1 MTADE
6 TSVVE
11 TAESEAGTE
20 ETVDA
25 EETERIDDDD
35 PDDSRPGR
43 LRRFGSR
50 AKASLSGRILAGL
63 LAVLVVI
70 SLALLGWSLYFL
82 YLPDRETDADA
93 AKSALSA
100 ASDGTVAVLS
110 YSPETLDRDFSSA
123 KSHLTGDFLKY
134 YEQFTQQIV
143 GPAAKQKGVKTTAVV
158 LRAALSGELHP
169 DSASVLLFVN
179 QTTQSKDRPE
189 PTMTSSSVVAMMT
202 KADGKWFISSFNPT

>member
-1 MTADE
+1 VSADE

-11 TAESEAGTE
+11 TAESEADPE

-25 EETERIDDDD
+25 EETERTDADN
-35 PDDSRPGR
+35 PDNAPPGR
-43 LRRFGSR
+43 LKRFGSR
-50 AKASLSGRILAGL
+50 AKASLSGRVLAGL
-63 LAVLVVI
+63 LASLVVI
-70 SLALLGWSLYFL
+70 SVALLGWSLYFL
-82 YLPDRETDADA
+82 YLPDRETDAAA

-110 YSPETLDRDFSSA
+110 YSPDTVDRDFASA

-169 DSASVLLFVN
+169 DSANVLLFVN

-202 KADGKWFISSFNPT
+202 KADGKWLISSFNPT

>member
-11 TAESEAGTE
+11 TPASEA
-20 ETVDA
+20 DA
-25 EETERIDDDD
+25 EETADAEGTDRIDD
-35 PDDSRPGR
+35 PNSDDSRPGR
-43 LRRFGSR
+43 LKRFAAR
-50 AKASLSGRILAGL
+50 AKPLVSGRILAGL
-63 LAVLVVI
+63 LALLVTA
-70 SLALLGWSLYFL
+70 SLVSLGCSLYFL
-82 YLPDRETDADA
+82 YRPDRETDAA
-93 AKSALSA
+93 AVKSALSA

-110 YSPETLDRDFSSA
+110 YSPDTVDRDFSSA

-158 LRAALSGELHP
+158 LRAAVSGEFHP
-169 DSASVLLFVN
+169 DSAVVLLFVN

-189 PTMTSSSVVAMMT
+189 PTMTSSSVLATMT
-202 KADGKWFISSFNPT
+202 KTDGAWLISSFNPT

>member
-1 MTADE
+1 VTADE

-11 TAESEAGTE
+11 TAESEADAE

-25 EETERIDDDD
+25 EQTERTDDDNS
-35 PDDSRPGR
+35 DDSRPGR
-43 LRRFGSR
+43 LKRFGSR
-50 AKASLSGRILAGL
+50 AKASLPGRILAGL
-63 LAVLVVI
+63 LAVLVAI
-70 SLALLGWSLYFL
+70 SVALLAWSLYFL
-82 YLPDRETDADA
+82 YLPDRETDAAA

-110 YSPETLDRDFSSA
+110 YSPETVDRDFASA

-169 DSASVLLFVN
+169 DSANVLLFVN

-189 PTMTSSSVVAMMT
+189 PTMTSSSVVAIMT
-202 KADGKWFISSFNPT
+202 KADGRWLISSFNPT

>member
-1 MTADE
+1 
-6 TSVVE
+6 
-11 TAESEAGTE
+11 
-20 ETVDA
+20 
-25 EETERIDDDD
+25 
-35 PDDSRPGR
+35 
-43 LRRFGSR
+43 
-50 AKASLSGRILAGL
+50 

-70 SLALLGWSLYFL
+70 SVALLGWSLYFL
-82 YLPDRETDADA
+82 YLPDRETDAAA

-110 YSPETLDRDFSSA
+110 YSPETVDRDFAAA

-169 DSASVLLFVN
+169 DSANVLLFVN

-189 PTMTSSSVVAMMT
+189 PTMTSSSVVAIMT
-202 KADGKWFISSFNPT
+202 KADGKWLISSFNPT

>member
-1 MTADE
+1 VTADE

-11 TAESEAGTE
+11 TAESEADAE

-25 EETERIDDDD
+25 EQTERTDDDNS
-35 PDDSRPGR
+35 DDSRPGR
-43 LRRFGSR
+43 LKRFGSR
-50 AKASLSGRILAGL
+50 AKASLPGRILAGL
-63 LAVLVVI
+63 LAVLVMI
-70 SLALLGWSLYFL
+70 SVALLAWSLYFL
-82 YLPDRETDADA
+82 YLPDRETDAAA

-110 YSPETLDRDFSSA
+110 YSPETVDRDFASA

-169 DSASVLLFVN
+169 DSANVLLFVN

-189 PTMTSSSVVAMMT
+189 PTMTSSSVVAIMT
-202 KADGKWFISSFNPT
+202 KADGRWLISSFNPT